1 MSTPTVQISYSPQS
15 EVMFRLF
22 HNEVPAGIRP
32 YFAHSHP
39 EYEIT
44 IFLSGRG
51 IYTVDRKK
59 DYDVEPGDVFLF
71 RSNEEHFMGV
81 IEPENDVQTI
91 GIHFLPQMVLSQSS
105 NLFDIKYLRAF
116 LTKESSFENRLPR
129 GTSASADIRSL
140 MEQMKHE
147 ADMKL
152 PDYEL
157 MIKVKLLAILVEIN
171 RHYEFSEDEELAHIT
186 NEHFFQISRSMNYID
201 EHLTEDLRLDD
212 LALVANMSTS
222 YFSHIFKTVNRI
234 SPLDYIIRKRID
246 MAMNE
251 LQQTNKSILEIAY
264 SCGFNNTANFNR
276 AFRSKTGL
284 VPSDYRRKARLNQL
298 KDYE

>member
-1 MSTPTVQISYSPQS
+1 
-15 EVMFRLF
+15 MFKLF
-22 HNEVPAGIRP
+22 HNEVPACNRP

-44 IFLSGRG
+44 VFISGKG

-59 DYDVEPGDVFLF
+59 DYDVQPGDVFIF
-71 RSNEEHFMGV
+71 RSNEEHFMGT
-81 IEPENDVQTI
+81 IEPGHDVRTI

-116 LTKESSFENRLPR
+116 LNKDSSFENRLPR
-129 GTSASADIRSL
+129 GTSASADITSL
-140 MEQMKHE
+140 MEQMKNE
-147 ADMKL
+147 ADQKL

-171 RHYEFSEDEELAHIT
+171 RHYEFSADTDLSHIT
-186 NEHFFQISRSMNYID
+186 NEHFFQISRSMKYID
-201 EHLTEDLRLDD
+201 DHLTEELRLDD
-212 LALVANMSTS
+212 LAAVANMSTS
-222 YFSHIFKTVNRI
+222 YFSHIFKTVNRV

-246 MAMNE
+246 LAMDE

-264 SCGFNNTANFNR
+264 HCGFNNTANFNR
-276 AFRSKTGL
+276 AFRNKIGV
-284 VPSDYRRKARLNQL
+284 VPSDYRKQARLNIL
-298 KDYE
+298 KDYD